1 MADSEAP
8 RTGVQLTTKVFP
20 LAFLLLMYKTNVTI
34 DGKSEIV
41 PWGTHFY
48 ALSPGRHSIRVG
60 FRYMLGKNM
69 GENGVEVDVL
79 PGQSVNVTYRSPLVI
94 FSPGTI
100 KISE

>member
-1 MADSEAP
+1 
-8 RTGVQLTTKVFP
+8 
-20 LAFLLLMYKTNVTI
+20 
-34 DGKSEIV
+34 
-41 PWGTHFY
+41 
-48 ALSPGRHSIRVG
+48 
-60 FRYMLGKNM
+60 MLGKNM